1 MTRIGRYIASYGSAF
16 LISLAGIV
24 LGMTFSNPIPMTV
37 VLAVLAA
44 CPIVLL
50 LLNLLFAKRYITK
63 ITHAKVADMHG
74 YMLRHRQEAEKTAS
88 VMLKKL
94 QRMRHATTVYAL
106 AVWLLGACGAILGG
120 IVYLQVSSG
129 YIIGVFMLY
138 SGTVFYAVY
147 SRVFKDEPIAL
158 NEGTVI
164 LSKEEYP
171 TVHSLAARAAEQ
183 LGCREEITVILSY
196 NCGASVAKDQNRY
209 VIQLGIM
216 LLEII
221 SEDELYAILLHELS
235 HVSAKHRD
243 EMREARY
250 HGAISNQSELHAGW
264 MSFVIN
270 LFVFADVRYAFNYM
284 TYQYATSVVNETEA
298 DRDMAKYG
306 NAEAA
311 ASALLKLEYDT
322 RYVWESG
329 VRNEIPVYA
338 AETLTPD
345 YLTVRLEKFKQAIA
359 ERHREWDSMVDQEI
373 LANNA
378 THPTLRMRLNTLGV
392 KNPKT
397 VEAQSSQ
404 AYREELQKALDS
416 AEQAVYRD
424 RKASYEKE
432 RNEYYLEPL
441 ARVTAWEQEGSP
453 ITAEGYA
460 DLVWDLKQLGR
471 HEDAEALCDRAI
483 EELHENSSMYAYFM
497 KGSALLYRYDESG
510 IDLIYHAI
518 EKNQN
523 YLEEGLTV
531 IGTFCCTTGREDALQ
546 DYRARA
552 AQMTQKHVDEDSQA
566 SFLSKNDTLTSDDG
580 MPKEMLDDILSYI
593 HSVDCD
599 IIQNI
604 YLVRKTVSET
614 FFSSVFIIHFYGG
627 TDAQRGD
634 IMHKIFSYLDSYP
647 VEWQFSLFDYF
658 EYPEIKVEKIEGS
671 LVYSK
676 SK

>member
-1 MTRIGRYIASYGSAF
+1 MKRIGRYIASYGSAF
-16 LISLAGIV
+16 LISLVGIV
-24 LGMTFSNPIPMTV
+24 LGMTVPNPTVITV

-44 CPIVLL
+44 CPVFLFLL
-50 LLNLLFAKRYITK
+50 QMLLARRYVKRIK
-63 ITHAKVADMHG
+63 SARVADMHS
-74 YMLRHRQEAEKTAS
+74 YMLRHRQEAEKTSS

-94 QRMRHATTVYAL
+94 QRMRRATAVYAV

-120 IVYLQVSSG
+120 VLYLQALGLLWAFV
-129 YIIGVFMLY
+129 LY

-147 SRVFKDEPIAL
+147 SRMFKDEPIVF
-158 NEGTVI
+158 NEDTI
-164 LSKEEYP
+164 HLSKKEYP
-171 TVHSLAARAAEQ
+171 TIHSLASRAAEQ
-183 LGCREEITVILSY
+183 LGCGEEIAIILSY
-196 NCGASVAKDQNRY
+196 NCGASVVKDKNRY
-209 VIQLGIM
+209 IIQLGIM

-221 SEDELYAILLHELS
+221 SEEELYAILLHEFS
-235 HVSAKHRD
+235 HVSDKHRA
-243 EMREARY
+243 EIREAKY

-264 MSFVIN
+264 MSFVTN
-270 LFVFADVRYAFNYM
+270 LFVFADIRYAFHYM
-284 TYQYATSVVNETEA
+284 TYQYAVSVVNETEA

-306 NAEAA
+306 NVEAA
-311 ASALLKLEYDT
+311 ASALLKLEYET
-322 RYVWESG
+322 RYTWESG
-329 VRNEIPVYA
+329 VKNETPLYA
-338 AETLTPD
+338 AEILTAD
-345 YLTVRLEKFKQAIA
+345 YLTVRLEKFKQAIE
-359 ERHREWDSMVDQEI
+359 ERHSDWDAMVDKEI
-373 LANNA
+373 LPNNA
-378 THPTLRMRLNTLGV
+378 THPTLRMRLDTLGV
-392 KNPKT
+392 KSAKPI
-397 VEAQSSQ
+397 EAQSSQ
-404 AYREELQKALDS
+404 TYREELEKALAS
-416 AEQAVYRD
+416 AEQAIYQD
-424 RKASYEKE
+424 RKESYEKDRDE
-432 RNEYYLEPL
+432 AYLQPL
-441 ARVTAWEQEGSP
+441 ARVTAWEQEGTP

-460 DLVWDLKQLGR
+460 DIVGDLKLLGR
-471 HEDAEALCDRAI
+471 HEDAEALCDRAM

-497 KGSALLYRYDESG
+497 KGSALLYRYDERG
-510 IDLIYHAI
+510 MDLIYHAI

-552 AQMTQKHVDEDSQA
+552 TQLTQKNVDEDSQA
-566 SFLSKNDTLTSDDG
+566 NFLSKNDRLTRDD

-604 YLVRKTVSET
+604 YLVRKTVSES

-627 TDAQRGD
+627 TDAQRDD

-658 EYPEIKVEKIEGS
+658 EYPEIKVEKIAGS